1 MNDPASSRNQLPSAE
16 RTEGTTMDTKVLD
29 RRAGFCGPEQAIA
42 AIARGEIVAVVDD
55 PDRENEGDLIMAAQF
70 ATAETMAFFIRHTSG
85 VVCVGMTG
93 ERLDALKLPLMVAE
107 AGNHEAMAT
116 AFTVTVDARIG
127 ISTGICASDRAATV
141 RALADPASEA
151 ADFVRPGHIFPLRAR
166 PSGVLHRAGHTE
178 ASVDLARLAG
188 LEPAGVLAEVVLP
201 DGNMARVPEL
211 RSFCA
216 EHGLL
221 LLSIAD
227 LVQMRMRNERLV
239 REVSAA
245 RIPTEWGEF
254 TAHAFESTI
263 DDDQHVAFVC
273 GDLSGDEPVL
283 VRVHSE
289 CLTGDVFASRR
300 CDCGEQLAA
309 TMRQIAGEGRGVVV
323 YLRGHEGR
331 GIGITH
337 KLRAYQLQDRGADTV
352 DANIALGLPVD
363 SRHYGVGAQILAALG
378 VTKMRLMT
386 NNPAKYAG
394 LIGFGLEIVERVALH
409 PTVTADNLRYLST
422 KRARMGHLL
431 DHIDLPAATS

>member
-1 MNDPASSRNQLPSAE
+1 M
-16 RTEGTTMDTKVLD
+16 
-29 RRAGFCGPEQAIA
+29 
-42 AIARGEIVAVVDD
+42 
-55 PDRENEGDLIMAAQF
+55 
-70 ATAETMAFFIRHTSG
+70 
-85 VVCVGMTG
+85 
-93 ERLDALKLPLMVAE
+93 
-107 AGNHEAMAT
+107 
-116 AFTVTVDARIG
+116 
-127 ISTGICASDRAATV
+127 
-141 RALADPASEA
+141 
-151 ADFVRPGHIFPLRAR
+151 RPGHIFPLRAH
-166 PSGVLHRAGHTE
+166 PGGVLCRAGHTE

-188 LEPAGVLAEVVLP
+188 LEPAGELAELVLP

-254 TAHAFESTI
+254 TAHAFESTL
-263 DDDQHVAFVC
+263 DNDQHVAFVC
-273 GDLSGDEPVL
+273 GDLSGDEQVL

-309 TMRQIAGEGRGVVV
+309 SMHQIAGEGRGVVV

-363 SRHYGVGAQILAALG
+363 SRHYGVGAQILVALG

-394 LIGFGLEIVERVALH
+394 LTGFGLEIVERVASH
-409 PTVTADNLRYLST
+409 PTVTTDNLRYLST
-422 KRARMGHLL
+422 KRSRMGHLL
-431 DHIDLPAATS
+431 DHIDLPAASS